1 MAEQDGGL
9 VVCYWCRQEVAADSY
24 LCPNCGRQPQ
34 PEGISP
40 LGGEPAQGVPDTGG
54 MRAPSPIRDPRAA
67 YERRR
72 AERLAAQAEREEMGY
87 GSYLRWLV
95 REDQVFGVLLGLLAL
110 NVVASAA
117 LVFTS
122 WGSGIFIATRLASL
136 LINIAVLLGVLS
148 LSRWVHTAL
157 VWLLATYLL
166 LSLIG
171 VIGLVLAPLM
181 VSSGWQLLLVWA
193 RTIFGLASMLFVLVV
208 LCERSAYFGGME
220 GRAGPKRTKLRDF
233 LRRGYW
239 EEALARPG
247 ERPPVEPEAPRRRRE
262 EMRPA
267 PQGQGRAEMPR
278 LRDGRE
284 KPEAMRGS
292 GEAEELEGLGP
303 FGGEAGPAPP
313 SQGPTGAWRV
323 GVGDRYRV
331 EPLPPAPGQAGSGL
345 TEARGVLSVEH
356 VRTVVTE
363 DRTLGWALGAMGLQL
378 VLIAFTLNLWAILGA
393 VAVIWGVL
401 AFQRWGLWLALATS
415 MVQVGGHAIVLAAL
429 RVKGLVSPG
438 ALAYFVVIFGLN
450 LLIVVVLI
458 ARRERFI

>member
-1 MAEQDGGL
+1 
-9 VVCYWCRQEVAADSY
+9 
-24 LCPNCGRQPQ
+24 
-34 PEGISP
+34 
-40 LGGEPAQGVPDTGG
+40 
-54 MRAPSPIRDPRAA
+54 
-67 YERRR
+67 
-72 AERLAAQAEREEMGY
+72 MGY

-110 NVVASAA
+110 NVVASTA

-166 LSLIG
+166 LSA
-171 VIGLVLAPLM
+171 VGLVFLVFAPLM
-181 VSSGWQLLLVWA
+181 VSSGWQLLLMWV
-193 RTIFGLASMLFVLVV
+193 RTIFELASMLFVLVV

-220 GRAGPKRTKLRDF
+220 GRAGPKRTRLRDF
-233 LRRGYW
+233 LKRGYW

-247 ERPPVEPEAPRRRRE
+247 EGPLVEPEAPRRRRE

-267 PQGQGRAEMPR
+267 PQGQDRAEMPR
-278 LRDGRE
+278 LGDGRE

-292 GEAEELEGLGP
+292 GEAEELEGLRP
-303 FGGEAGPAPP
+303 FGGEVGPAPP
-313 SQGPTGAWRV
+313 PSRGPTGAWRD
-323 GVGDRYRV
+323 GAGDRYRV
-331 EPLPPAPGQAGSGL
+331 EPLPPAPGQVGSGL

-356 VRTVVTE
+356 VRTVVRE
-363 DRTLGWALGAMGLQL
+363 DRTLGWALGAMGLQF
-378 VLIAFTLNLWAILGA
+378 VLIACTLNLWAILGA

-438 ALAYFVVIFGLN
+438 ALAYFVAIFGLN